1 MSEKPKYNKDF
12 IFDLSLNV
20 PCVHIP
26 RDFIANRMT
35 SKIVEYLDKNMQD
48 GKTIKEVLFDI
59 TGDEK
64 YNG

>member
-1 MSEKPKYNKDF
+1 MSEKPNYNKDF
-12 IFDLSLNV
+12 ILDLSFSV

-26 RDFIANRMT
+26 RDLIAIRMT
-35 SKIVEYLDKNMQD
+35 TQIVDYLNKNLEK
-48 GKTIKEVLFDI
+48 GLSLKEVLFDI